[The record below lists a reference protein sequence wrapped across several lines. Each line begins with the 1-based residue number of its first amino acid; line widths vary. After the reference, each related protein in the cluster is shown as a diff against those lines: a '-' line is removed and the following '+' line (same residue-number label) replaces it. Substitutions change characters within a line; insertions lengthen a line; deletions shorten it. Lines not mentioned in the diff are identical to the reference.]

1 MFRNTIYIYRY
12 YWGLEIS
19 HQCSVISILPNKLT
33 FGNSALYPESV
44 FICFILISKMKEK
57 LVGCSH
63 AELPMTKW
71 SNVSAYYGKTE
82 VRSHND
88 SPTPLK
94 RMSITCLL
102 NGKAAFDYTTQ
113 FIDIH
118 YIYMYV
124 YMQMVVS
131 EFTYLVLTWQKEYF
145 IALRIIRAN

>member
-82 VRSHND
+82 VRSHMIH
-88 SPTPLK
+88 PLPW
-94 RMSITCLL
+94 RGCQLLVFWMGRQLSITQHNLL
-102 NGKAAFDYTTQ
+102 IYT
-113 FIDIH
+113 I
-118 YIYMYV
+118 YICMYTCRWLSQSLHIL
-124 YMQMVVS
+124 YS
-131 EFTYLVLTWQKEYF
+131 RDKKSILLPWE
-145 IALRIIRAN
+145 